1 MKLIV
6 GLGNP
11 GDQYEDTRHN
21 MGFMVV
27 DHVIKELST
36 TSVLWQEDKRANA
49 VITKVGEDIFV
60 KPKTFM
66 NNSGMAVQKLLGYYK
81 SDASDLW
88 VIHDDL
94 DLPLGKIRI
103 RFGGSAGGHNGVESI
118 IEQVGTDAF
127 LRFRLGIGRGKETDP
142 EHPDRVMQHRTVIKY
157 VLSKFTDHEAGEMR
171 KLIHHATDAVQM
183 AITEGIDRAMNRYN

>member
-21 MGFMVV
+21 IGFMVV
-27 DHVIKELST
+27 DHVSKELST
-36 TSVLWQEDKRANA
+36 TTVSWQEDMRANA
-49 VITKVGEDIFV
+49 WITKAGDTILV
-60 KPKTFM
+60 KPKTYM
-66 NNSGMAVQKLLGYYK
+66 NNSGTAVQKLLSYYK
-81 SDASDLW
+81 LDASDLW

-103 RFGGSAGGHNGVESI
+103 RLGGSAGGHNGVESI
-118 IEQVGTDAF
+118 IEHLSTDTF

-142 EHPDRVMQHRTVIKY
+142 EHPDRGIQHRTVIKY
-157 VLSKFTDHEAGEMR
+157 VLSKFTDHEAGELR

-183 AITEGIDRAMNRYN
+183 ALTEGIDKAMNRYN